1 MRRDEKLDEV
11 DDGQLRAISAHIG
24 RELPHLSVQEVRD
37 LAWAVE
43 RLVKAF
49 RPDLIYV
56 FGSHARGTPGP
67 NSDIDLMV
75 VVGDTDQP
83 LYRLDQQGYGLL
95 EPYRLPI
102 ELVFITRGDFERRLP
117 ALASL
122 PAAVAR
128 GGRLL
133 YSAYG

>member
-1 MRRDEKLDEV
+1 MRRDEELDRV
-11 DDGQLRAISAHIG
+11 DAGQLRAIGAHVA
-24 RELPHLSVQEVRD
+24 RELPHLSAQEVRD
-37 LAWAVE
+37 LACAVQQ
-43 RLVKAF
+43 LVNSF
-49 RPDLIYV
+49 RPDWIYV

-83 LYRLDQQGYGLL
+83 LYRLDQQGYGVL

-122 PAAVAR
+122 PATVAR
-128 GGRLL
+128 EGRLL
-133 YSAYG
+133 YAA

>member
-1 MRRDEKLDEV
+1 MCYAEELGQV
-11 DDGQLRAISAHIG
+11 DGEELRAVGARIG
-24 RELPHLSVQEVRD
+24 GELPHLSAQEARD
-37 LAWAVE
+37 LAWAVD
-43 RLVKAF
+43 RLIKSF
-49 RPDLIYV
+49 RPDRIYV

-83 LYRLDQQGYGLL
+83 LYRLDQHGYGVL

-117 ALASL
+117 AVASL
-122 PAAVAR
+122 PATVLR
-128 GGRLL
+128 EGRLL
-133 YSAYG
+133 YAA

>member
-1 MRRDEKLDEV
+1 MRRDKELDQV
-11 DDGQLRAISAHIG
+11 DDGQLRAIGVRIG
-24 RELPHLSVQEVRD
+24 QELPHLSSQEVRD

-43 RLVKAF
+43 RLVKSF
-49 RPDLIYV
+49 RPDWIYV

-67 NSDIDLMV
+67 NSDLDLMV

-83 LYRLDQQGYGLL
+83 LYRLDQQGYGVL

-128 GGRLL
+128 EGRLL
-133 YSAYG
+133 YAA